1 MARCPPA
8 NQHTA
13 KTKTTQGHDYRASKW
28 VIVIGND
35 LVGGSEKQTPQ
46 LRVTSVR

>member
-13 KTKTTQGHDYRASKW
+13 KTKTTQGNDYRASKW

-35 LVGGSEKQTPQ
+35 LVGVLKNKLHSSE
-46 LRVTSVR
+46 